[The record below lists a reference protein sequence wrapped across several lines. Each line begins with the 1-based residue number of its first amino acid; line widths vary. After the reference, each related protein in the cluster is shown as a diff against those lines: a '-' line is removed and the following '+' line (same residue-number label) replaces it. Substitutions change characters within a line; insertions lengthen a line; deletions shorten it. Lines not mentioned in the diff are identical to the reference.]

1 METTSSVLT
10 MMGAFNRPIGA
21 AADVK
26 EMEYVSVLMQSQ
38 LPDLRKNCTVSATD
52 ISLFLHSRYGL
63 NVPQKDCLDIVQ
75 ALGGEGAALIPQDE
89 SSSKGS
95 TQAFV
100 KKALV
105 PLFKRSLSENI
116 STRLPEDAASS
127 AKNSNLELPQ
137 SVEDSGNKSKKKSS
151 EKNATLPEQYLD
163 IVQLM
168 SMLLI
173 PSLVQAASSND
184 NPIDGVTNEE
194 DDGGVSNTG
203 ILRPRSDHID
213 GSTRPL
219 PPQKNNQQWQTQ
231 LSPRIFRDV
240 LRFIIV
246 RISDWDEEAAKLDIN
261 ASNLELVLT
270 ESRMKRILSLIG
282 EDDQI
287 AADLGLIRAMME
299 RCAETNDR
307 GLFVLNASSFARALT
322 SDVDL
327 WRAEWVDRKSTF
339 YFDVFG
345 AAVGEVDDRFKEE
358 SHSQNHH
365 HRIGHNSHSR
375 NLSVKISQ
383 KTEVHLST
391 VDYSDFN
398 VKHRFTRVEK
408 DLLPHNPNLGMD
420 KNKRETSDGKQR
432 ETKVT
437 AHTLTKSNITGFVDI
452 ATDNVDVMEQQK
464 ENGKPKEDEECNGNP
479 LSEKWNFSQSNI
491 TAFIDFIVD
500 AQWSRLYL
508 TCAWAFFVAESVV
521 YGVLFSSRTAAIRC
535 ETADFGCT
543 LANTVAAWLSTA
555 IALW

>member
-1 METTSSVLT
+1 

-26 EMEYVSVLMQSQ
+26 ELEYVSVLMQSQ

-63 NVPQKDCLDIVQ
+63 NVPHKDSLEIVQ
-75 ALGGEGAALIPQDE
+75 ALGGEGAALIPKDE
-89 SSSKGS
+89 SSSKRS
-95 TQAFV
+95 TQVSV

-105 PLFKRSLSENI
+105 PLFKRSSSENI
-116 STRLPEDAASS
+116 STCLPEDVASS

-137 SVEDSGNKSKKKSS
+137 SVEDSGSESRKKSS

-168 SMLLI
+168 SMRLI
-173 PSLVQAASSND
+173 PSLVQAACSND
-184 NPIDGVTNEE
+184 NPIDVVINEE

-203 ILRPRSDHID
+203 ILRPHSDHID

-219 PPQKNNQQWQTQ
+219 PPKKNNQQWQTQ

-246 RISDWDEEAAKLDIN
+246 RLSDWDEEAANLDIN

-270 ESRMKRILSLIG
+270 ESRMRRILSLIG
-282 EDDQI
+282 EDDQTG
-287 AADLGLIRAMME
+287 ADAGLIRAMME

-307 GLFVLNASSFARALT
+307 GEFVLNASSFARALT

-327 WRAEWVDRKSTF
+327 WKAKWVDRKSTF

-345 AAVGEVDDRFKEE
+345 AAVGEVDDEFKEE
-358 SHSQNHH
+358 SHSQNHPSYH
-365 HRIGHNSHSR
+365 SSHSR
-375 NLSVKISQ
+375 NLSVKISE

-398 VKHRFTRVEK
+398 VRYRFSRIEK
-408 DLLPHNPNLGMD
+408 ALFSHPPNLGMD
-420 KNKRETSDGKQR
+420 KNKG
-432 ETKVT
+432 
-437 AHTLTKSNITGFVDI
+437 
-452 ATDNVDVMEQQK
+452 
-464 ENGKPKEDEECNGNP
+464 
-479 LSEKWNFSQSNI
+479 
-491 TAFIDFIVD
+491 D
-500 AQWSRLYL
+500 AS
-508 TCAWAFFVAESVV
+508 
-521 YGVLFSSRTAAIRC
+521 
-535 ETADFGCT
+535 
-543 LANTVAAWLSTA
+543 
-555 IALW
+555 